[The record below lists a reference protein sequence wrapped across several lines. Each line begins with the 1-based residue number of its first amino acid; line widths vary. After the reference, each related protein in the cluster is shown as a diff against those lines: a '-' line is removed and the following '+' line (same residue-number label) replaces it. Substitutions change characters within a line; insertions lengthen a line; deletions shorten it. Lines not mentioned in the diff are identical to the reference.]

1 MLDALVDR
9 QDAEVAGAA
18 QAAVPVQRPQ
28 AAQHLRAAGTG
39 AKAAVQKIGAGGVN
53 KRLAYYGL
61 VGQQSFNFGGLGQ
74 GSGHKRKRKKPQ
86 AAGGL
91 AKIARKETGVPTRSD
106 PKARVTLQPQ
116 TLYFAFS
123 VKIFL
128 PYLLAAA
135 ALTGCVT
142 AKRYDDL
149 KARQQADSQGKE
161 AAERQLRT
169 ATTELKKSTD
179 EAAQLR
185 LETKRLSVDSAQTG
199 TAYRKTRM
207 LYNELN
213 NSYDKLLKN
222 SDRELANKTSDYDK
236 VARDLARREAELGT
250 AEVNLQRSKSD
261 NDRLAADLKTRE
273 AKLTELTQALAD
285 KDKAVADL
293 KARVSKALLSFNSAD
308 LQVKLKDGKVYVSLS
323 EQLLFK
329 SGSTKVDPKGQEAL
343 KKLATVL
350 QEQKDVN
357 VVVEGHTDNVPILRG
372 TAGMADNW
380 DLSALRATEIARL
393 LATSGVT
400 PARITASGR
409 SQYVPLTANDTPANK
424 AVNRRTEIIL
434 TPKLD
439 ELFQI
444 LDGNSA
450 GGK

>member
-1 MLDALVDR
+1 M
-9 QDAEVAGAA
+9 
-18 QAAVPVQRPQ
+18 
-28 AAQHLRAAGTG
+28 
-39 AKAAVQKIGAGGVN
+39 
-53 KRLAYYGL
+53 
-61 VGQQSFNFGGLGQ
+61 
-74 GSGHKRKRKKPQ
+74 
-86 AAGGL
+86 
-91 AKIARKETGVPTRSD
+91 AKIARKETGVPARPD

-116 TLYFAFS
+116 TLYFAFL
-123 VKIFL
+123 VKILL

-149 KARQQADSQGKE
+149 KARQAADSQGKE
-161 AAERQLRT
+161 TAERQLRT
-169 ATTELKKSTD
+169 ATTELQKTTD
-179 EAAQLR
+179 AVAQLR

-222 SDRELANKTSDYDK
+222 SDRELANKSSDYDK
-236 VARDLARREAELGT
+236 VARDLARREAELG
-250 AEVNLQRSKSD
+250 AAAADLQKSKTD

-285 KDKAVADL
+285 KDRAVADL
-293 KARVSKALLSFNSAD
+293 KARVSKALLSFSGSD

-329 SGSTKVDPKGQEAL
+329 SGSPKVDPKGQEAL

-393 LATSGVT
+393 LASSGVP

-409 SQYVPLTANDTPANK
+409 SQYVPVAANDTPANK